1 MERRETF
8 TAESF
13 NFISHSALLVFGWS
27 LEKVDVLIRGCM
39 VLPMKDRSV
48 IEDGAVAIKDG
59 KIVFIGKASACGFKA
74 EKTVDAEGKAALPGL
89 INCHTHVAMTLFRGL
104 AEDRPLN
111 VWLREAI
118 WPLEAKLRGD
128 DVYAGALLGCL
139 EMLKSGTTCFAD
151 MYFHERSVAEA
162 VRESGIRGVLAEGV
176 IEAGDKQLG
185 EKMLNNS
192 VAFAESFNGF
202 AEGRV
207 TTMLAPHAAYSCSPE
222 LLRRV
227 GEKASQLGVGI
238 HIHLAESAEMFR
250 DFEKLYGCGEVEFL
264 DRLGIFETHVLAAH
278 CVDLSDTDMRV
289 LASRGV
295 NVVHVPVA
303 NMKLGLGAARV
314 KELVDLGVNV
324 ALGTDGPASNNTLDM
339 FETMKVAALLQK
351 HIYRNPE
358 ALSAFQVLRMATLN
372 GAKALGLDGLI
383 GSLEVGK
390 RADIVLVDLS
400 KPHLKPLHDVYAA
413 LVYSARGS
421 DVDTVIVDGK
431 IVVENRVVKTLDE
444 ETVMEKAE
452 KHAADLLARKL

>member
-1 MERRETF
+1 
-8 TAESF
+8 
-13 NFISHSALLVFGWS
+13 
-27 LEKVDVLIRGCM
+27 
-39 VLPMKDRSV
+39 
-48 IEDGAVAIKDG
+48 
-59 KIVFIGKASACGFKA
+59 
-74 EKTVDAEGKAALPGL
+74 
-89 INCHTHVAMTLFRGL
+89 
-104 AEDRPLN
+104 
-111 VWLREAI
+111 
-118 WPLEAKLRGD
+118 
-128 DVYAGALLGCL
+128 
-139 EMLKSGTTCFAD
+139 LKSGTTCFAD
-151 MYFHERSVAEA
+151 MYFHERFVAEA
-162 VRESGIRGVLAEGV
+162 VRESGIRGVLAEGI
-176 IEAGDKQLG
+176 IEAGDKKLG
-185 EKMLNNS
+185 EKMLKHS
-192 VAFAESFNGF
+192 VAFAENFRGF

-222 LLRRV
+222 LLRKV
-227 GEKASQLGVGI
+227 IEKASKLGFGV
-238 HIHLAESAEMFR
+238 HVHLAESAEMFR
-250 DFEKLYGCGEVEFL
+250 DFEKLYGCSEVEFL
-264 DRLGIFETHVLAAH
+264 DKIGFFGRHVLAAH
-278 CVDLSDTDMRV
+278 CIDLSDADMRV

-351 HIYRNPE
+351 HVYRNPE

-400 KPHLKPLHDVYAA
+400 KPHIKPLHDIYAA

-421 DVDTVIVDGK
+421 DVDTVMVDGK

-444 ETVMEKAE
+444 EKVMEKAE
-452 KHAADLLARKL
+452 KHAVDLLTRKL